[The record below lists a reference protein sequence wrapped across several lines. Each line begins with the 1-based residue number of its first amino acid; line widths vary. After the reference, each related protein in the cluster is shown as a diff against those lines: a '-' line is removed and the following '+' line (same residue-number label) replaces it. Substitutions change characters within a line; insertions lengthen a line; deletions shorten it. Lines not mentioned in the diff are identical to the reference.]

1 MPPNYKDFRKLRE
14 SEKIGDLNVGR
25 YDCFYLATG
34 ASGIIFYSPSEF
46 SQVFLDKSDLENLQ
60 H

>member
-34 ASGIIFYSPSEF
+34 ASGIIFY
-46 SQVFLDKSDLENLQ
+46 
-60 H
+60 